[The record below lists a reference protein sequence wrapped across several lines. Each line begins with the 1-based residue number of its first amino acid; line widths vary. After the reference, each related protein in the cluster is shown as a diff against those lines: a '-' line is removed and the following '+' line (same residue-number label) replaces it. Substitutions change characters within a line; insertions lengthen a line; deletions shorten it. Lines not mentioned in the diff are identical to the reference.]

1 MITVSNKE
9 PLTPRGD
16 YSPVVRDRINRLKQ
30 DADRLFSLGAV
41 RKRCQ
46 QALVQFYSNLEPEP
60 YVDLRTQLS
69 NNREYR
75 FAQSLT
81 LTYRCTNDRLVQWA
95 KGCMSEYLLQEAI
108 EERERWIE
116 NFARIKIAS
125 RWYQMK
131 DDDEAWR
138 VFSQNIPYGDADREQ
153 EIEDFFETL
162 DILCILTDVING
174 HAAEYGLAVDYNT
187 QPLTG
192 ILASEKAVK
201 YWEQLIEQQ
210 FVDQRYMLLDSTT
223 RQQAMYIA
231 ELFAEKLEL
240 KDKWKTFE
248 DFWGINNLA
257 QEKHKCIEKGKLPV
271 RYNVIDEIFSIDV
284 TD

>member
-9 PLTPRGD
+9 PLIPRGD

-46 QALVQFYSNLEPEP
+46 QALVQFYANLKPEP

-81 LTYRCTNDRLVQWA
+81 LTYRSTNDRLVQWA

-138 VFSQNIPYGDADREQ
+138 VFSQNIPYDDADREK
-153 EIEDFFETL
+153 EIDEFFEAL

-174 HAAEYGLAVDYNT
+174 HAAEYGLDVDYHT
-187 QPLTG
+187 RTLTG
-192 ILASEKAVK
+192 VLASEKAVK
-201 YWEQLIEQQ
+201 YWEQLVEQQ
-210 FVDQRYMLLDSTT
+210 FVDQHYMLLASTT

-240 KDKWKTFE
+240 EDKWKTFE

-257 QEKHKCIEKGKLPV
+257 QEKYKCTELGKLPA
-271 RYNVIDEIFSIDV
+271 RSNVIDMIFKD
-284 TD
+284 

>member
-9 PLTPRGD
+9 PLIPRGD

-30 DADRLFSLGAV
+30 DADRLFSLGHI
-41 RKRCQ
+41 RMRCQ
-46 QALVQFYSNLEPEP
+46 QALVQFYADLKPEP
-60 YVDLRTQLS
+60 YADLRTQLS

-75 FAQSLT
+75 FAQSIT
-81 LTYRCTNDRLVQWA
+81 LTYRSTNDRLIQWA

-108 EERERWIE
+108 EERERRIE
-116 NFARIKIAS
+116 EFARMKIAS

-138 VFSQNIPYGDADREQ
+138 VFSQNVPYDDAERAG
-153 EIEDFFETL
+153 EIKEFFETL

-174 HAAEYGLAVDYNT
+174 HAAEYGLDVVYDILPMSG
-187 QPLTG
+187 PLATKQ
-192 ILASEKAVK
+192 AMK
-201 YWEQLIEQQ
+201 YWKRLMEHE
-210 FVDQRYMLLDSTT
+210 FVDQQYKLLPTTT

-231 ELFAEKLEL
+231 EAFAEKLGL
-240 KDKWKTFE
+240 KTKWKTFE

-257 QEKHKCIEKGKLPV
+257 QEKNKSLELGKLPA
-271 RYNVIDEIFSIDV
+271 RSDVIDKIFRD
-284 TD
+284 